1 MIKSDLETII
11 EHDFQMLMQKHKLK
25 NLNFKYFKKRYI
37 FLNFILVVI
46 TFFLWFLLL
55 AIIMGMP
62 LSFLK
67 GLLELGIAGKIILVF
82 SSLVTLSLG
91 ICLFTKYYQAAK
103 LQKIIM
109 QELPFEKFYQIGLN
123 ALAKK
128 NKKTKKQY
136 QIATITQKF
145 NLFPRVRVPNTKDLK
160 EDYVINFYENDI
172 NYSFG
177 TLTRRE
183 VNG

>member
-1 MIKSDLETII
+1 MIKSDLETIV

-91 ICLFTKYYQAAK
+91 IWLFTKYYQAAK

-128 NKKTKKQY
+128 
-136 QIATITQKF
+136 TIS
-145 NLFPRVRVPNTKDLK
+145 NC
-160 EDYVINFYENDI
+160 YY
-172 NYSFG
+172 YSKI
-177 TLTRRE
+177 
-183 VNG
+183 

>member
-1 MIKSDLETII
+1 M
-11 EHDFQMLMQKHKLK
+11 QMP
-25 NLNFKYFKKRYI
+25 I
-37 FLNFILVVI
+37 
-46 TFFLWFLLL
+46 
-55 AIIMGMP
+55 
-62 LSFLK
+62 SFLK
-67 GLLELGIAGKIILVF
+67 KLLGIGIAGKIILVF

-91 ICLFTKYYQAAK
+91 ILLFKKYYQAAK

-123 ALAKK
+123 TLA
-128 NKKTKKQY
+128 KKQY

-145 NLFPRVRVPNTKDLK
+145 NLFPRMGVPKTKDIK

-177 TLTRRE
+177 KLTRRE
-183 VNG
+183 VIGWGKDEEVTYTRDIHI

>member
-1 MIKSDLETII
+1 
-11 EHDFQMLMQKHKLK
+11 MQKHKLK

-55 AIIMGMP
+55 SIIMQMT

-67 GLLELGIAGKIILVF
+67 GLLGIGIAGKIILIL

-91 ICLFTKYYQAAK
+91 IWLFTKYYQAAK

-123 ALAKK
+123 ALTK
-128 NKKTKKQY
+128 NSIKLLLLLKNLIFFHIWECPIRKILKKTMSLIFMK
-136 QIATITQKF
+136 IILITH
-145 NLFPRVRVPNTKDLK
+145 L
-160 EDYVINFYENDI
+160 EH
-172 NYSFG
+172 
-177 TLTRRE
+177 
-183 VNG
+183 